1 MERTLGDLAALVGG
15 RLEGDPLRRISGVAA
30 VDEAG
35 PSDITFLSNPKYA
48 PKVIE
53 SKAGAIVMDLKS
65 PRPPMD
71 AIRVGDPNFAFIAI
85 SEAFAEKYPKPQG
98 IHPTAVIAPSA
109 RIAPGAAVGPHCVI
123 GEEAE
128 VGAGTVLHA
137 MVYVGPKSR
146 IGRDGLLHP
155 HVTIREGCRLGDRVI
170 LGPGTV
176 IGSDGFGFATK
187 GDVHHKIPQYGI
199 VEIGDDV
206 ELGANCTVD
215 RARFGRTV
223 IGRGC
228 KLDNLVHLAHNVTL
242 GEGVL
247 IAAGTVIAGSSKI
260 GRFAMLG
267 GQVAVGGHVTVGE
280 RAILTGQAGLSKD
293 MPAGQMYNGTPAMP
307 HIKHLRAMAAANR
320 VAGLL
325 EELREMRR
333 RLKAIE
339 EKLGGP

>member
-1 MERTLGDLAALVGG
+1 MERTLGELAALVGG
-15 RLEGDPLRRISGVAA
+15 RLEGDPARRISGVAA

-35 PSDITFLSNPKYA
+35 PAEITFLSNPKYA
-48 PKVIE
+48 TKVKD
-53 SKAGAIVMDLKS
+53 SKAGAIVIDAKAAK
-65 PRPPMD
+65 PAMD
-71 AIRVGDPNFAFIAI
+71 AIRVADPNFAFIAI
-85 SEAFAEKYPKPQG
+85 AEAFAEKYPAPQG
-98 IHPTAVIAPSA
+98 IHPTAVVAPSA
-109 RIAPGAAVGPHCVI
+109 KLAPGVAVGPHAIIGDGAEIGPGSVI
-123 GEEAE
+123 
-128 VGAGTVLHA
+128 HA
-137 MVYVGPKSR
+137 LVFVGPKVR
-146 IGRDGLLHP
+146 IGKDVLLHP

-187 GDVHHKIPQYGI
+187 GTVHHKIPQFGI

-223 IGRGC
+223 IGHGC

-247 IAAGTVIAGSSKI
+247 IAAGTVIAGSSRI

-325 EELREMRR
+325 EEIRDLRR
-333 RLKAIE
+333 RLKAVE
-339 EKLGGP
+339 EGLGRP